1 MTSTALLCL
10 VLSSL
15 LYAFTLAPLPPLV
28 LASALLGLACFGAFA
43 PAAAGTPA
51 WWDWLVQAGRLVGP
65 VLAFK
70 LALLALC

>member
-1 MTSTALLCL
+1 MVDGLTFALPKGRI
-10 VLSSL
+10 
-15 LYAFTLAPLPPLV
+15 LA
-28 LASALLGLACFGAFA
+28 GAA
-43 PAAAGTPA
+43 AILAAAGTPA